1 MALTL
6 EERNQF
12 YYGNPPAQSSL
23 TDYIPSMS
31 SISKYIPTSMPNI
44 LGQNNPIYEGLLG
57 KEQSQILSRQ
67 SNVAGLLGV
76 AAALAQGMGS
86 QGPRRSATQNI
97 LSALGAGYGAS
108 GQAYNQGLQNF
119 SAAQQLQANKDK
131 QKAFADMAIRYPDL
145 APLARI
151 DPAKFVEMVS
161 QLEQQRPIAEAYKQA
176 FDKQPAQPVAAPVR
190 TQADID
196 YQNQL
201 ASVEQE
207 TNLIRQ
213 QNAVREQEYLKS
225 LGVSDVANKDI
236 YGQSVNV
243 AASVIP
249 REGGDQQAGTTQPS
263 GAELYPVPVQG
274 VQADIAKL
282 EQAPLPAIPTR
293 PVPVDQPAP
302 QVNSQ
307 RKMLIDNRDAL
318 FKVNSILSRF
328 GTEASNKEIKNN
340 LEQIKSLNT
349 QIQELAVS
357 EIDLSEFKNSLPENF
372 RGQVDNLDKLI
383 KKGIVSGNDVR
394 VGMQQIAD
402 KATEYQQKLDDRTN
416 EVRRTAAE
424 IYPQTPLHKLDAKQ
438 MKQLNAV
445 LLQRDKEARR
455 SGAAQINVGDKVLAG
470 ERAKSQSKAEDN
482 AINALNAASDVR
494 AIVDVLKPYRGGALQ
509 DLAGSVGAYLP
520 GTKLE
525 QLATAKQVAEAIRAK
540 LAPTL
545 RVEGSGAT
553 SDKDLSIFMSAIPSL
568 FNTAEGRELIAVYA
582 DKLAAR
588 SAAAADIR
596 AQLIENGTYSVKRFQ
611 QELQSSGLITVF
623 TPEDL
628 QRLQPNRPPVGGL
641 TPDGQRAFDKY
652 KPR

>member
-1 MALTL
+1 
-6 EERNQF
+6 
-12 YYGNPPAQSSL
+12 
-23 TDYIPSMS
+23 
-31 SISKYIPTSMPNI
+31 
-44 LGQNNPIYEGLLG
+44 
-57 KEQSQILSRQ
+57 
-67 SNVAGLLGV
+67 
-76 AAALAQGMGS
+76 
-86 QGPRRSATQNI
+86 
-97 LSALGAGYGAS
+97 
-108 GQAYNQGLQNF
+108 
-119 SAAQQLQANKDK
+119 
-131 QKAFADMAIRYPDL
+131 
-145 APLARI
+145 
-151 DPAKFVEMVS
+151 MVS

-213 QNAVREQEYLKS
+213 QNAAREQEYLKS

-236 YGQSVNV
+236 YGQPVNV

-274 VQADIAKL
+274 IQADIAKL

-402 KATEYQQKLDDRTN
+402 KATEYQQKLTDYTN
-416 EVRRTAAE
+416 EVRRTAKE
-424 IYPQTPLHKLDAKQ
+424 LYPLTPLDQLDQDQMRRLNLVIENRAK
-438 MKQLNAV
+438 
-445 LLQRDKEARR
+445 AR
-455 SGAAQINVGDKVLAG
+455 GAAGATRLNIGDKVLAG